1 MAKAAAVFDH
11 FADHGNPRML
21 GWEAFPT
28 AVRGCGFD
36 PTEKQ
41 LADIWKNVTATSDDK
56 AEGNRITYQ
65 QFSAALQ
72 SAPGLADV
80 DSALALLIGP
90 RSLTPAEAKTL
101 LTTAGDDPLSDAEWN
116 AFEDLVFPD
125 GAARTSSDILA
136 VFREEDP
143 ASRSF
148 APRFNPRP
156 PDPDLETGAPPA
168 DKGLAAEVEETGK
181 DSTYVYTAP
190 KGGDVLASAESNMHK
205 SVTLA
210 ERGTSLSTHAEARNL
225 SNELFKL
232 VDKDN
237 SGKISP
243 SEFDTLKSIVAEVSA
258 DFIPENISELDRNAD
273 KEVDEGEWTKHMDAA
288 MRSMGPQKFVDTCF
302 STLSRVRD
310 AFGDGSRLH
319 PWIDIDFSSLG
330 QERKVID
337 GADKRGIMLSQ
348 LRKLLEFINSHA
360 DDAGNLKGWWDRFTK
375 EPLHKD
381 TVNLYA
387 VADWIIK
394 PFTAKATSSYV
405 ELVADEGT
413 VEQIPKWF
421 VSHWWGEPVL
431 DFIKCTA
438 RHAQVRELGEGAC
451 YWVCAYANNQH
462 ELGKDIGSDPRDWVA
477 YPGLGAHGGGGCA
490 AATR

>member
-101 LTTAGDDPLSDAEWN
+101 LTTAGDEPLSDAEWN

-302 STLSRVRD
+302 STLSRTLSDYGIQAAARPRSVLR
-310 AFGDGSRLH
+310 R
-319 PWIDIDFSSLG
+319 
-330 QERKVID
+330 
-337 GADKRGIMLSQ
+337 RGGL
-348 LRKLLEFINSHA
+348 
-360 DDAGNLKGWWDRFTK
+360 
-375 EPLHKD
+375 
-381 TVNLYA
+381 
-387 VADWIIK
+387 
-394 PFTAKATSSYV
+394 
-405 ELVADEGT
+405 
-413 VEQIPKWF
+413 QI
-421 VSHWWGEPVL
+421 
-431 DFIKCTA
+431 
-438 RHAQVRELGEGAC
+438 QVRRRPLTEDRRLLVRGKTFTLDVAASDSVASVKAQIHAKEELSVPLAR
-451 YWVCAYANNQH
+451 A
-462 ELGKDIGSDPRDWVA
+462 PRLLVPWA
-477 YPGLGAHGGGGCA
+477 RSRNLWHHLAK
-490 AATR
+490 